1 MEPTRLASNPDLWPT
16 DSGTY
21 RYQQVHPELKTTHMC
36 VCRKCPVRR
45 CWMAG
50 LWYNESWLVCEG
62 KTSNEAIKQGFD
74 RISGIEE
81 TLAW

>member
-50 LWYNESWLVCEG
+50 VMLDGTWIVSEA
-62 KTSNEAIKQGFD
+62 KTSNDAIKMSFGK
-74 RISGIEE
+74 IKEG
-81 TLAW
+81 LAWK